1 MHPEVLNDKT
11 KVVWG
16 KCHFLEGFYLAGG
29 TALAMQLGHRISVD
43 LDFFSEEP
51 IKKTLLDK
59 IEEVFGPVSVLVNSK
74 NELTVRA
81 DEVKLTC
88 LHYPFKLLA
97 PTVPTYITPLAN
109 VRDIASI
116 KAYTLGR
123 RRSFKD
129 YVDLYFIL
137 FNNLSSLKEIIE
149 DAKNKFGDAF
159 NDRLF
164 LEQLLS
170 PEDLDDEEI
179 IWLAEKMSKE
189 QAKEFFTDLIK
200 NTGLS

>member
-1 MHPEVLNDKT
+1 MHPKALNEKT
-11 KVVWG
+11 RTVWG
-16 KCHFLEGFYLAGG
+16 KCNFLEGFYLAGG

-59 IEEVFGPVSVLVNSK
+59 IENVFGTVSVLVNSK

-81 DEVKLTC
+81 DEVKITC
-88 LHYPFKLLA
+88 IHYPFQLLS
-97 PTVPTYITPLAN
+97 PTIPTYITPLAS
-109 VRDIASI
+109 VRDIAAM

-123 RRSFKD
+123 RRYLKD
-129 YVDLYFIL
+129 YVDLYFI
-137 FNNLSSLKEIIE
+137 FSQNLRSLKEVIE
-149 DAKNKFGDAF
+149 DAKVKYGEAF

-170 PEDLDDEEI
+170 PEDLEEDEI
-179 IWLAEKMSKE
+179 IWLGEKVSKE
-189 QAKEFFTDLIK
+189 EIQKYFTNFIK
-200 NTGLS
+200 QDDVL